1 MDAKSGI
8 EAISVNIDAIRSTI
22 PQDELPEFE
31 TGLANLGLVAENVGP
46 LATTEALSDTPV
58 TPEVVA
64 TPEAVTDPSDLRES
78 LLSGFE
84 AAYNTYA
91 GVVETV
97 NTARAQAKGRKKP
110 EQLAVIDQDTVRT
123 TLEAM
128 LENEAVVAELAAD
141 IDHFAKSPESDS
153 PEAGY
158 DVLIVADGLT
168 ETDDHAIVN
177 ALEARIGSG
186 YTPYIRPE
194 SYNDKRERVAT
205 GNGFRIVFAPRH
217 YNVPSGT
224 AGQQTEWMKDANRK
238 STATELQTATDAEAL
253 TQATALVASGE
264 VATGKST
271 NFDATYYR
279 RFDQTPRDGYVS
291 DACVNGNG
299 ESNLDLSYVHADYPA
314 RALVVPKA

>member
-238 STATELQTATDAEAL
+238 STATELQTATDAEGPHPSHCISS
-253 TQATALVASGE
+253 QWRS
-264 VATGKST
+264 S
-271 NFDATYYR
+271 YR
-279 RFDQTPRDGYVS
+279 QKY
-291 DACVNGNG
+291 
-299 ESNLDLSYVHADYPA
+299 
-314 RALVVPKA
+314 

>member
-8 EAISVNIDAIRSTI
+8 EAVTVNINAIRSTI
-22 PQDELPEFE
+22 PPTELPEFE
-31 TGLANLGLVAENVGP
+31 ASLVNLGLVAENVGP
-46 LATTEALSDTPV
+46 LATTEALAPEMTA
-58 TPEVVA
+58 TPEV
-64 TPEAVTDPSDLRES
+64 VTDPSDLRES

-91 GVVETV
+91 GVVGTV
-97 NTARAQAKGRKKP
+97 NTARARAKGRKKP
-110 EQLAVIDQDTVRT
+110 EQLAVFDQDTVRT
-123 TLEAM
+123 TLEAI

-141 IDHFAKSPESDS
+141 IDHFTRNPESGS

-158 DVLIVADGLT
+158 DVLVVADGLT

-205 GNGFRIVFAPRH
+205 GKGFRIVFAPRH

-224 AGQQTEWMKDANRK
+224 ASQQTQWMRDANQK
-238 STATELQTATDAEAL
+238 TTATELQTATDAEAL

-279 RFDQTPRDGYVS
+279 RFDQAPHDDRVSYVYVRGY
-291 DACVNGNG
+291 G
-299 ESNLDLSYVHADYPA
+299 ESNLDVSCVRIGFPT